1 MPQHVDFCDSS
12 VFQVQSKVDG
22 PTIELPG
29 VSEAIQKVQAAY
41 FDARWKNMAE
51 PFALDVEFHVE
62 SIDDEICI
70 SMSSLKGGKGSRS
83 VPISSFPTS
92 LTHLRELW
100 RGRMKVRVR
109 LPEINYGSC

>member
-1 MPQHVDFCDSS
+1 MPQQVGSCDSS

-22 PTIELPG
+22 HTIELPG
-29 VSEAIQKVQAAY
+29 VSDAIQKVQAAY
-41 FDARWKNMAE
+41 FDAARRKNVAK
-51 PFALDVEFHVE
+51 PFALDVEFYVE

-92 LTHLRELW
+92 LTHLRELR
-100 RGRMKVRVR
+100 RGRKVRVR
-109 LPEINYGSC
+109 VPEISYGLC